1 MNVLSWFCLVAAL
14 AVVTAVA
21 SAETLRVISKILP
34 GTSIIVVVAE
44 GELEPGSVGSYSLRT
59 YAGRNPRFPYDDFIE
74 GAVRS
79 RDGTLADVLFADLD
93 GDGSPEI
100 VVVIRSAGTGGYL
113 SADAFRLRGRILSF
127 VESVSG
133 LAKDA
138 DPIEALRAKLAR
150 GAER

>member
-1 MNVLSWFCLVAAL
+1 MNVLSLSCLGAAL

-21 SAETLRVISKILP
+21 SAETLRVIAKILP

-59 YAGRNPRFPYDDFIE
+59 YAGRNPFPYDDFIA
-74 GAVRS
+74 GAVRP

-100 VVVIRSAGTGGYL
+100 VVVIRSAGTGNYL

-138 DPIEALRAKLAR
+138 DPIEALQAKLTG